1 MPMLKLLQHVFPAA
15 GTSWLSLQDH
25 AVLPATIEVCNI
37 RSSKIPASCQL
48 VVLPFH
54 SGDSTA
60 GGSTADVEVEVNSR
74 SRSAWRY
81 RMQRRALA
89 PVAAQLAAPVALG
102 LLIGGV
108 LAYQAGST
116 NNAVQPVP
124 LGAVATPTPSFGK
137 PSASHGA
144 VPLPTGGW
152 IKPPAATTTPATTTT
167 TNGNCGITVPAN
179 PVSARRLATLY
190 QLTGGTTPAESCK

>member
-1 MPMLKLLQHVFPAA
+1 MPLGHWPYSIAV
-15 GTSWLSLQDH
+15 TSGSR
-25 AVLPATIEVCNI
+25 VPPATLEVCNI
-37 RSSKIPASCQL
+37 RSSRFPASCQL

-60 GGSTADVEVEVNSR
+60 GSSTADVEVEVDSG

-81 RMQRRALA
+81 RMRRRGLA
-89 PVAAQLAAPVALG
+89 PVAAQLAAPVMLG

-124 LGAVATPTPSFGK
+124 LGAVATPTPSFGQ
-137 PSASHGA
+137 PLATHGA
-144 VPLPTGGW
+144 VEPATPHW
-152 IKPPAATTTPATTTT
+152 IKSPASTATPSAAPAPTPAAT
-167 TNGNCGITVPAN
+167 AN
-179 PVSARRLATLY
+179 APGR
-190 QLTGGTTPAESCK
+190 

>member
-15 GTSWLSLQDH
+15 GTGPVHFMAVTSGSR
-25 AVLPATIEVCNI
+25 VLPATLEVCNSG
-37 RSSKIPASCQL
+37 SSKFPASCQL

-60 GGSTADVEVEVNSR
+60 GGSTADVEVDRVHSG
-74 SRSAWRY
+74 SRSARRH
-81 RMQRRALA
+81 RMQRSGLA

-102 LLIGGV
+102 LVIGGV

-137 PSASHGA
+137 PSASTA
-144 VPLPTGGW
+144 TASAASTPT
-152 IKPPAATTTPATTTT
+152 PAATTT
-167 TNGNCGITVPAN
+167 TNGNCGISVPAN
-179 PVSARRLATLY
+179 LLSARRLATLY
-190 QLTGGTTPAESCK
+190 QLTGGMTSAESGCT